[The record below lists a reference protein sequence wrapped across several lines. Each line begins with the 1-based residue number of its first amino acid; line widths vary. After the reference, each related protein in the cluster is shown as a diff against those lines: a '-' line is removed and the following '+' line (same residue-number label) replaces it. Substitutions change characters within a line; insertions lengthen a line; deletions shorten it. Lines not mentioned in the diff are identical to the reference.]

1 MADPNPQA
9 QAAGSAA
16 APVELN
22 DFEAL
27 LNKEFKPK
35 TDERKSAVQTAVRT
49 LAEQALAGTA
59 LVSDDAIKTISAIIA
74 EIDKKLSEQVNLILH
89 HEDFKKL
96 EGSWRGLHHLVNN
109 TETDETL
116 KIRVLNISKKDLG
129 NTIKKFKGTAWDQS
143 PLFKKLYEEE
153 FGSPGGQPYG
163 CLTGDFFFD
172 HSAPDE

>member
-9 QAAGSAA
+9 QSAGPQAATA
-16 APVELN
+16 ELN

-59 LVSDDAIKTISAIIA
+59 LISDDAIKSIGAMIA
-74 EIDKKLSEQVNLILH
+74 EIDKKLSEQINLILH

-109 TETDETL
+109 
-116 KIRVLNISKKDLG
+116 
-129 NTIKKFKGTAWDQS
+129 
-143 PLFKKLYEEE
+143 
-153 FGSPGGQPYG
+153 
-163 CLTGDFFFD
+163 
-172 HSAPDE
+172 